1 MSPRVVAVVQA
12 RMGSTRLP
20 GKTLLRLAGA
30 TVLEHVVNRAR
41 SARRVDRVVVATS
54 TNAEDDAIVQE
65 CARLRTHVERGSA
78 LDVLDCYAMATER
91 SGAEVVVRIT
101 ADCPLLDPAVVDSVV
116 EALLAAPRCDYAS
129 NTLERTFPQG
139 LDAEAVSASAMA
151 IAACEARD
159 PYEREHVTPY
169 IYNRPD
175 RFSLRNVRAA
185 ADGSDLRWTLDT
197 PADYE
202 YLQAVF
208 ARVDIPAKTPPPFEF
223 VARIVREDAGLMA
236 LNARAAQA
244 TAVPAR

>member
-1 MSPRVVAVVQA
+1 VLIAVALVFAGSPTALHAQTTSASVTGSVQDSQ
-12 RMGSTRLP
+12 GGVLP
-20 GKTLLRLAGA
+20 GANITVANVETGFARETVADTRGFYRVPALPPGRYEIRATLQGFVNLVRAGVVLTIGQEATINMSLKIA
-30 TVLEHVVNRAR
+30 TV
-41 SARRVDRVVVATS
+41 
-54 TNAEDDAIVQE
+54 AETVTVTGDSP
-65 CARLRTHVERGSA
+65 LVE
-78 LDVLDCYAMATER
+78 T
-91 SGAEVVVRIT
+91 T
-101 ADCPLLDPAVVDSVV
+101 
-116 EALLAAPRCDYAS
+116 S